1 MGNVHKA
8 SIIEEDDLC
17 KTLCT
22 THRGSCL
29 SQQRHLAKRFILEMN
44 WSSYPQ
50 QGTFYFFPKIPKM
63 EEFSKQAED
72 NGIFIL
78 QGDAFGAGYK
88 DHFRLCFAKP
98 MSELQMIFDKLD
110 SAFDEK

>member
-1 MGNVHKA
+1 MQWEN
-8 SIIEEDDLC
+8 SMPD
-17 KTLCT
+17 
-22 THRGSCL
+22 L

-50 QGTFYFFPKIPKM
+50 QGTFYFFPKIPNM

-78 QGDAFGAGYK
+78 QGDAFGVGYK
-88 DHFRLCFAKP
+88 DHFRLCFGKSVEELNTIFTRL
-98 MSELQMIFDKLD
+98 SENLK
-110 SAFDEK
+110 